1 MAGMPILVPPHI
13 PPGRLSSSPQP
24 SLPVQDGLLLRPWCP
39 ADAPAVLSAF
49 SDPTIQRW
57 HMRRADSEEEAA
69 SWIEQWTSAWYTET
83 DIHWAI
89 VRPGTEGRD
98 EVLGRIA
105 LRGLIPQVGYAEC
118 AYWVL
123 PAARGR
129 GVAPLAVGTVRRW
142 AFDEG
147 TGFERLELVHSLV
160 NEASC
165 RVAAK
170 AGFPLEG
177 IRRRGNLHAD
187 GWHDMHV
194 HARVRGD
201 GQPG

>member
-1 MAGMPILVPPHI
+1 MPVLVPPHI

-24 SLPVQDGLLLRPWCP
+24 SVPVGDGLLLRPWRP
-39 ADAPAVLSAF
+39 PDAPAVLAAF
-49 SDPTIQRW
+49 SDPAIQRW

-69 SWIEQWTSAWYTET
+69 SWIEQWTSDWYAET

-89 VRPGTEGRD
+89 VRLGGGGPD

-105 LRGLIPQVGYAEC
+105 LRGLIPAIGYAEC

-123 PAARGR
+123 PAARGA
-129 GVAPLAVGTVRRW
+129 GLAPLAVDAVRRW
-142 AFDEG
+142 ALDEG
-147 TGFERLELVHSLV
+147 TGFERLELVHSVL

-170 AGFPLEG
+170 SGFPLEG
-177 IRRRGNLHAD
+177 IRRHGNLHAD

-194 HARVRGD
+194 HASVRGD
-201 GQPG
+201 DNSG

>member
-1 MAGMPILVPPHI
+1 MPTLVAPHI

-24 SLPVQDGLLLRPWCP
+24 SIPADGGLLLRPWRP
-39 ADAPAVLSAF
+39 ADAPAVLAAF
-49 SDPTIQRW
+49 SDPAIQRW

-69 SWIEQWTSAWYTET
+69 SWIEQWAAAWYNET

-89 VRPGTEGRD
+89 VRPGGDGPD
-98 EVLGRIA
+98 EVLGRVA
-105 LRGLIPQVGYAEC
+105 LRGLIPAVGYAEC

-123 PAARGR
+123 PAARGA
-129 GVAPLAVGTVRRW
+129 GVAPRAVGAVRRW
-142 AFDEG
+142 AFDDR
-147 TGFERLELVHSLV
+147 TGFERLELVHSSA

-165 RVAAK
+165 RVADK
-170 AGFPLEG
+170 AGFPFEG
-177 IRRRGNLHAD
+177 VRRRGNLHAD

-194 HARVRGD
+194 HARVRED